1 MNILFKLAIQKYLQ
15 RNSFMSLRPQA
26 ALIDMDG
33 TLYDSM
39 PSHARAW
46 QQMMREVG
54 VEIPVEEF
62 FMYEGRT
69 GASTINILFNR
80 AFGRDATPDE
90 TERLY
95 HRKTELFSSMPP
107 VSPMPGAAQMLEFLR
122 QTGVKRVLV
131 TGSGQRSLIDRLSKD
146 FPEAFSE
153 DMIISSR
160 SVKHGKPS
168 PEPYEAAMR
177 LAGVQP
183 WQSVVIENAPLGVES
198 GRASKAFTIG
208 VNTGPI
214 SPQALYDA
222 GADLVFDSM
231 TDFANQLP
239 LLIFEMLT
247 TMNNVN

>member
-1 MNILFKLAIQKYLQ
+1 MIEKIAIQNYLS
-15 RNSFMSLRPQA
+15 RNSFIMVHPQA

-46 QQMMREVG
+46 HQMMLEIG
-54 VEIPVEEF
+54 VDIPVEEF

-69 GASTINILFNR
+69 GASTINILFRR
-80 AFGRDATPDE
+80 AFGREATDDE
-90 TERLY
+90 IRKLY

-107 VSPMPGAAQMLEFLR
+107 VNPMPGAQQMLDFLR
-122 QTGVKRVLV
+122 ETGVKRVLV
-131 TGSGQRSLIDRLSKD
+131 TGSGQHSLIDRLQHD
-146 FPEAFSE
+146 FPDAFSD

-160 SVKHGKPS
+160 SVKQGKPN
-168 PEPYEAAMR
+168 PEPYEAAMK

-183 WQSVVIENAPLGVES
+183 WQSIVVENAPLGVEA
-198 GRASKAFTIG
+198 GHASKAFTIG

-214 SPQALYDA
+214 PVSALHDA
-222 GADLVFDSM
+222 GADLVYDSM
-231 TDFANQLP
+231 QEFADRLP

-247 TMNNVN
+247 TMNNFN